1 MNHAAHYVLLLA
13 WNSIV
18 ATLNSRISTH
28 PRLSLSPV
36 SPFWFYF
43 LDEML
48 EKGALDDGRI
58 VGGIGKIQ
66 NLSSSVGFITRTLE
80 GRVDFKDNIY
90 FRKETI
96 EDNISSG
103 IIDLRHYVGP

>member
-1 MNHAAHYVLLLA
+1 MLE
-13 WNSIV
+13 SFEDG
-18 ATLNSRISTH
+18 
-28 PRLSLSPV
+28 RLSGCV
-36 SPFWFYF
+36 
-43 LDEML
+43 
-48 EKGALDDGRI
+48 
-58 VGGIGKIQ
+58 GKIQ

-103 IIDLRHYVGP
+103 IIDLRQTGLNHVTGFPPDFDVQIYSGIQTKSRFLLRI

>member
-1 MNHAAHYVLLLA
+1 
-13 WNSIV
+13 
-18 ATLNSRISTH
+18 
-28 PRLSLSPV
+28 
-36 SPFWFYF
+36 
-43 LDEML
+43 ML
-48 EKGALDDGRI
+48 EKGTLDDGRI

-103 IIDLRHYVGP
+103 IIDLRHVGSFSSLTQFFTKPDKCLPLASLSSLMPFEGQMTLDASGALQM

>member
-1 MNHAAHYVLLLA
+1 MIESLEDG
-13 WNSIV
+13 
-18 ATLNSRISTH
+18 
-28 PRLSLSPV
+28 RLSGCV
-36 SPFWFYF
+36 
-43 LDEML
+43 
-48 EKGALDDGRI
+48 
-58 VGGIGKIQ
+58 GKIQ

-103 IIDLRHYVGP
+103 IIDLRQTGLNHVTDWFSARFRQEKHSTQKIAYRSLVTNVLHT